1 MRILSAVLTVTLLA
15 APARAQTPR
24 TEEEKTLYVMGLLAA
39 RTLRD
44 FNLTAREAELVKRG
58 FGDALSGRK
67 PLVEVAAYEREVQQ
81 LAHRR
86 VQAAAVRAKEQSKA
100 LEESAA
106 KEKGAVKAASGLVYL
121 SLKEGAG
128 ESPKATDT
136 VKVHYEGKFPDGT
149 VFDSS
154 YKRGEPA
161 EIALNGVIPC
171 WTEGVQRMKVGGK
184 ARLVCP
190 PKIAYGDAGRPPVIP
205 GGVTLVFEVELLE
218 VKK

>member
-1 MRILSAVLTVTLLA
+1 MRPAPRGRRSRSAPAPGIRSSSSPASEGSSAATSADPDAADPHGSRGEPKEEPMRILSAVLT
-15 APARAQTPR
+15 
-24 TEEEKTLYVMGLLAA
+24 A

-67 PLVEVAAYEREVQQ
+67 PLVEVAAYEQEVQQ

-86 VQAAAVRAKEQSKA
+86 VQAAAARAKEQSKA

-136 VKVHYEGKFPDGT
+136 VKVHYEGRCPDGT

-154 YKRGEPA
+154 YKRGTPA
-161 EIALNGVIPC
+161 EIALATV
-171 WTEGVQRMKVGGK
+171 
-184 ARLVCP
+184 
-190 PKIAYGDAGRPPVIP
+190 
-205 GGVTLVFEVELLE
+205 
-218 VKK
+218 